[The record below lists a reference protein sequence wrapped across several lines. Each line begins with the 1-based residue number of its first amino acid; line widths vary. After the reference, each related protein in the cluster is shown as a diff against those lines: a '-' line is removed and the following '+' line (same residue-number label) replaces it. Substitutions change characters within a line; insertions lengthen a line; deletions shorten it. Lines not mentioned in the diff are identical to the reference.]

1 MKKIAITG
9 TIGSGKSTVAIL
21 LRRKHFPVFDADS
34 YAKSCY
40 RKNHPL
46 YQDLIH
52 TFSKA
57 ILDEQE
63 EISKQNLAQIVFSD
77 EKKRK
82 QLNELVHPYV
92 KEGLLNFFKLN
103 KDKKTVFAEVP
114 LLYEVGWE
122 NLFDE
127 VLLVTCE
134 DEIAL
139 ERLQEYRNFTR
150 EEALK
155 RLATQIDKMEQIEKA
170 NTVIYNN
177 GTIVELNEL
186 LDKMVKVEKWN

>member
-52 TFSKA
+52 TFSKG

>member
-52 TFSKA
+52 TFSKE

-63 EISKQNLAQIVFSD
+63 EISKQKLAQIVFSD
-77 EKKRK
+77 EEKRK
-82 QLNELVHPYV
+82 ELNELVHPYV
-92 KEGLLNFFKLN
+92 KDGLLNFFKIN

-127 VLLVTCE
+127 VLLVACE

-155 RLATQIDKMEQIEKA
+155 RLAAQIDKMEQIEKA
-170 NTVIYNN
+170 NTVINNN

-186 LDKMVKVEKWN
+186 LDKMIKVEKWN

>member
-21 LRRKHFPVFDADS
+21 LRRKGFPVFDADS

-52 TFSKA
+52 TFSEE
-57 ILDEQE
+57 ILDEQK
-63 EISKQNLAQIVFSD
+63 EISKQKLAQIVFSHED
-77 EKKRK
+77 KRK

-92 KEGLLNFFKLN
+92 KEGLLNFFELN
-103 KDKKTVFAEVP
+103 KEKKVIFAEVP

-122 NLFDE
+122 TLFNQ

-134 DEIAL
+134 DEIAI

-155 RLATQIDKMEQIEKA
+155 RLETQVDKTEQIEKA
-170 NTVIYNN
+170 NIVINNN

-186 LDKMVKVEKWN
+186 LDKMIKVEKWN

>member
-52 TFSKA
+52 TFSIG

-92 KEGLLNFFKLN
+92 KEGLLNFFELN